1 MGIGNFGRIRVFED
15 FLGMAGVSAGAAP
28 TTDVVSRMGQLSF
41 VGVNEGTTTMLV
53 DEPGGVLS
61 MTTTGNDNDNCCLF
75 AGPFKPSDGGVV
87 MEFRFK
93 MEDITS
99 SAVFAGWSETLNQTT
114 APTMPA
120 ENTGATPTLSFT
132 GTGGVAGM
140 LYDKDTTTAV
150 WRAVAGDGGVV
161 ASDLT
166 TATGTVSDAP
176 VNDEWDVV
184 RVEIDVNGDA
194 KIYHDG
200 KLIDD
205 VAACVTA
212 SDYGFVILMLEER
225 AATAEKLEV
234 DYFYAEG
241 GRDWTVS

>member
-1 MGIGNFGRIRVFED
+1 MGIGSFGRIRVFED

-28 TTDVVSRMGQLSF
+28 ATDVVSRIGQLSF

-61 MTTTGNDNDNCCLF
+61 MTTSGNDNDNCCIF
-75 AGPFKPSDGGVV
+75 AGPFVPADGGVV
-87 MEFRFK
+87 MEVRFK
-93 MEDITS
+93 MEDIAS

-114 APTMPA
+114 APVMPA
-120 ENTGATPTLSFT
+120 ESTGATPTLTINGS
-132 GTGGVAGM
+132 GGVAG
-140 LYDKDTTTAV
+140 LLHDKDNTTAV
-150 WRAVAGDGGVV
+150 WRAVAGDAGAV

-166 TATGTVSDAP
+166 TSTGTVSVAP
-176 VNDEWDVV
+176 VNDEWDIV

-200 KLIDD
+200 VLIDD

-212 SDYGFVILMLEER
+212 SDYGFCMIMLEER
-225 AATAEKLEV
+225 ASTAEKLEV

-241 GRDWTVS
+241 GRDWTV